1 MRQLTVTIPD
11 EYYENLLQFL
21 KPIPNAV
28 IDNRQ
33 VEYNLSIEKMVLER
47 IENSKPEE
55 YVSWEESKKR
65 LDAKWLK

>member
-1 MRQLTVTIPD
+1 MRQVTVTIPD

-28 IDNRQ
+28 VDNRQ
-33 VEYNLSIEKMVLER
+33 EEYNRSIEKMVLER
-47 IENSKPEE
+47 IENSKPED